1 MVYLVAAFL
10 VLWLLVT
17 GYVLFMSMRQR
28 RLEQEIS
35 VLEEMMTEKADRE
48 Q

>member
-28 RLEQEIS
+28 QLEQEIS
-35 VLEEMMTEKADRE
+35 VLEEMIAENAKRE